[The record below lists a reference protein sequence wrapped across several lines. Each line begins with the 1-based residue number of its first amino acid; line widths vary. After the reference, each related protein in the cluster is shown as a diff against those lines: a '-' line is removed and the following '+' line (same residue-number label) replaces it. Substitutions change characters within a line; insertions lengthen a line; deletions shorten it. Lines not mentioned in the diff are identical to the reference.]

1 MKSLAINISPE
12 WLKIETLTA
21 EKAKNIVLAAFWGY
35 FYSDREGVDNQYITL
50 QSALYLSDRTYI
62 LTI

>member
-12 WLKIETLTA
+12 WLKIETLSA
-21 EKAKNIVLAAFWGY
+21 EKAKNIVPAAFWSY
-35 FYSDREGVDNQYITL
+35 CYSDGDVVDYQYITL
-50 QSALYLSDRTYI
+50 PAALYLSDRTYI

>member
-12 WLKIETLTA
+12 WLKIETLSA
-21 EKAKNIVLAAFWGY
+21 EKAKNTVPAAWSY
-35 FYSDREGVDNQYITL
+35 CYSDGEVVDNQYITL
-50 QSALYLSDRTYI
+50 PAALYLSDRTYI